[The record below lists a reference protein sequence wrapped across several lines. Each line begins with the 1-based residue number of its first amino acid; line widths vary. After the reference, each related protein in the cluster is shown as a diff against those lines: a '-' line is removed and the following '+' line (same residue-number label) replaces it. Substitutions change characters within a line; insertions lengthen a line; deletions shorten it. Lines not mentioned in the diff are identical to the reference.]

1 MALFTVNRY
10 LGEEENVAT
19 YSSSRGLH
27 GNQSANDI
35 LAKLHKDARQR
46 QEKSL
51 QNGTGTSLSS
61 VGTTVGKAT
70 EKDRSNSKVEPMKVS
85 EKGLKKRK
93 KEHEEKGSRKS
104 ASKEE
109 LPVSSSYKEDGTM
122 SPKLKKRKGE
132 VQELSSG
139 NKKLKLSG
147 KTVEENN
154 SNEAEGEM
162 LTYQKIKVSSKKKN
176 KGKKETLVPKSTE
189 MTKSKKPNKDKEIA
203 SMSEVNGPNS
213 SEPLVTK
220 SGSTMVNGQKKKTDK
235 TKSMKEEKRKKNT
248 KQVEENDGIE
258 VAVSQTS
265 IKEAAMGKKK
275 KAKAE
280 KGNKTDEVKNGE
292 ETLFDMDKL
301 NKVKA
306 KKAKSNEKPSMVDA
320 DTNKKQS
327 NQNKNAKIDN
337 STENDVKDTVTGDMD
352 YESQGS
358 DFAEEISEEL
368 SQASQKDDKTPN
380 KQSKKQ
386 KNKKD
391 EDEESAEAFQVL
403 GEVQKSKAEKVHRK
417 LPDWLADPSVIEN
430 DIQSNLVPIEDTPC
444 IGEFLRNKLKENG
457 VENLFP
463 VQHQVIP
470 AILEDAQDG
479 TIMGR
484 AGFRPSDIC
493 VSAPT
498 GSGKTLAFV
507 IPVVQAL
514 LQRVVCEV
522 RALVVLPTK
531 DLAVQIY
538 KVFNHYT
545 SGSRLKV
552 ANCSGQKSLAVERN
566 ALVRESRGVYQSL
579 ADIVVATPGRLVDHV
594 EKTAGFSLRH
604 LRYLVIDE
612 ADRMLDQIKQDWLA
626 KVTRAVYEGQGSEVK
641 PGIPMS
647 LWAGVLGGRTEPGPL
662 TAANA
667 AKMQQPLQKL
677 LFSATLSQNP
687 EKLQQLNLFHP
698 RLFTSVVRHGQR
710 KQETALPG
718 ASQDKGTFVGKF
730 TTPAGLKEYTVSCTA
745 ADKPLVVLHLLLNQ
759 KFRHVL
765 CFTGSLESTHRL
777 YLLAKLFG
785 GVTVAEFSSNLPPER
800 RTKILT
806 KFRTG
811 KIQLIVCS
819 DAMARGMDVEG
830 VEVVISYDVPPY
842 VKTYIHRVGRTARA
856 GKEGMAFSLVL
867 QEEEKRFRRMLKQ
880 AGKDEPQP
888 WSLTETDLQLLVPRY
903 QKTLQRLQKKLKV
916 EAKTK

>member
-10 LGEEENVAT
+10 LGEEEDVAT

-46 QEKSL
+46 QEKSI
-51 QNGTGTSLSS
+51 QNGPATSQSS
-61 VGTTVGKAT
+61 VDTTVDKTT
-70 EKDRSNSKVEPMKVS
+70 EKGRSKDEPTEVAK
-85 EKGLKKRK
+85 KGLKKRK
-93 KEHEEKGSRKS
+93 KEQDKKASRKS
-104 ASKEE
+104 ASNEE
-109 LPVSSSYKEDGTM
+109 LRVSSSCKDNGAM
-122 SPKLKKRKGE
+122 SPKLKKRKQE
-132 VQELSSG
+132 VQESSSG
-139 NKKLKLSG
+139 NKKFKPSG

-154 SNEAEGEM
+154 SNEAEEEM
-162 LTYQKIKVSSKKKN
+162 PTSQKIKVSSKKKN
-176 KGKKETLVPKSTE
+176 KGKKETLVPKSAE
-189 MTKSKKPNKDKEIA
+189 MPTSKKPNKDNEIT
-203 SMSEVNGPNS
+203 SMSEANDPIS

-220 SGSTMVNGQKKKTDK
+220 SGSTIVNGQKKKTDK
-235 TKSMKEEKRKKNT
+235 TKSMKEQKRKKNT
-248 KQVEENDGIE
+248 NQTEENDGIQVE
-258 VAVSQTS
+258 VSQTS

-275 KAKAE
+275 KAKTE
-280 KGNKTDEVKNGE
+280 KGEVKNGE
-292 ETLFDMDKL
+292 ETTPKMDKL
-301 NKVKA
+301 NKAKA
-306 KKAKSNEKPSMVDA
+306 KKAKSEETSSMADA
-320 DTNKKQS
+320 DTDKKQS
-327 NQNKNAKIDN
+327 KQNKQAKRDN
-337 STENDVKDTVTGDMD
+337 STDNDAKDTITEDMD

-358 DFAEEISEEL
+358 DFAKETYEEL

-391 EDEESAEAFQVL
+391 EDEESEAFQVL
-403 GEVQKSKAEKVHRK
+403 GEVQKNKAEKVHRK

-457 VENLFP
+457 VENFFP

-579 ADIVVATPGRLVDHV
+579 ADIVVATPGRLVDHI

-626 KVTRAVYEGQGSEVK
+626 KVTRAVYEGQGSEDK

-710 KQETALPG
+710 KQETASPG
-718 ASQDKGTFVGKF
+718 ALQDKGTFVGKF

-759 KFRHVL
+759 KFQHVL

-856 GKEGMAFSLVL
+856 GKEGTAFSLVL

-888 WSLTETDLQLLVPRY
+888 WSLSGTDLQPLVPRY
-903 QKTLQRLQKKLKV
+903 QKTLQRLQKTLKV

>member
-1 MALFTVNRY
+1 MV
-10 LGEEENVAT
+10 
-19 YSSSRGLH
+19 
-27 GNQSANDI
+27 
-35 LAKLHKDARQR
+35 
-46 QEKSL
+46 
-51 QNGTGTSLSS
+51 
-61 VGTTVGKAT
+61 
-70 EKDRSNSKVEPMKVS
+70 
-85 EKGLKKRK
+85 
-93 KEHEEKGSRKS
+93 
-104 ASKEE
+104 
-109 LPVSSSYKEDGTM
+109 
-122 SPKLKKRKGE
+122 SPKLQKRKRE
-132 VQELSSG
+132 VQESS
-139 NKKLKLSG
+139 
-147 KTVEENN
+147 
-154 SNEAEGEM
+154 
-162 LTYQKIKVSSKKKN
+162 SSKKKF
-176 KGKKETLVPKSTE
+176 KPSGKEVEEMKRKEAEKELSSLGEKSQVSTKKKTKDKKQTKSAETSTPKSSIKDNE
-189 MTKSKKPNKDKEIA
+189 MAKVNEHA
-203 SMSEVNGPNS
+203 SP
-213 SEPLVTK
+213 EPIVIK
-220 SGSTMVNGQKKKTDK
+220 NDSTMVNVQTMKR
-235 TKSMKEEKRKKNT
+235 TKVKSSEGLKRKKSN
-248 KQVEENDGIE
+248 KQVEEITDIE
-258 VAVSQTS
+258 TEASQTGL
-265 IKEAAMGKKK
+265 KNTTMVKKK
-275 KAKAE
+275 KIQPE
-280 KGNKTDEVKNGE
+280 KVDKTDEASSE
-292 ETLFDMDKL
+292 ETTPEIK
-301 NKVKA
+301 KVKA
-306 KKAKSNEKPSMVDA
+306 KKVKSHEKSPQADLVTISKQSKKAKRENAKGDESETDEEA
-320 DTNKKQS
+320 IITEDTNS
-327 NQNKNAKIDN
+327 
-337 STENDVKDTVTGDMD
+337 STDKA
-352 YESQGS
+352 
-358 DFAEEISEEL
+358 DFLEAVLEKMSP
-368 SQASQKDDKTPN
+368 ARQKDDKAPN
-380 KQSKKQ
+380 KQNKKQ
-386 KNKKD
+386 KNQ
-391 EDEESAEAFQVL
+391 EDELEAFQVL

-430 DIQSNLVPIEDTPC
+430 DIQSNLVPVEGTPYV
-444 IGEFLRNKLKENG
+444 GEFLRNKLKENG

-470 AILEDAQDG
+470 AVLEDAEDG

-552 ANCSGQKSLAVERN
+552 ANCSGQKSLAAERN
-566 ALVRESRGVYQSL
+566 ALVKESHGVYQSL
-579 ADIVVATPGRLVDHV
+579 ADIVVATPGRLVDHI
-594 EKTAGFSLRH
+594 EKTPGFNLRH

-626 KVTRAVYEGQGSEVK
+626 KVTRAVYEGQGSTEEK
-641 PGIPMS
+641 PGLPMM
-647 LWAGVLGGRTEPGPL
+647 LWAGVLGGRTAPGPL

-667 AKMQQPLQKL
+667 ARMYQPLQKL

-698 RLFTSVVRHGQR
+698 RLFTSVVRHKQR
-710 KQETALPG
+710 KQETASAG
-718 ASQDKGTFVGKF
+718 SSEEKGTFVGKF
-730 TTPAGLKEYTVSCTA
+730 TTPAGL
-745 ADKPLVVLHLLLNQ
+745 Q
-759 KFRHVL
+759 KFQHVL

-785 GVTVAEFSSNLPPER
+785 GVTVAEFSSNLPPDR

-856 GKEGMAFSLVL
+856 GKEGRAFSLVL
-867 QEEEKRFRRMLKQ
+867 QEEEFLQEFLQEAFFLQEFLQEAFFLQECCRQSCRNSCRRKEKRFRRMLKQ
-880 AGKDEPQP
+880 AGKAEPQP
-888 WSLTETDLQLLVPRY
+888 WSLTSGDLQPLVPRY

>member
-10 LGEEENVAT
+10 LGEEEDVAT
-19 YSSSRGLH
+19 YNSSRGLH

-35 LAKLHKDARQR
+35 LARLHRDARER
-46 QEKSL
+46 QKKSQ
-51 QNGTGTSLSS
+51 QNIPGSSQSSAHTSVDKNL
-61 VGTTVGKAT
+61 A
-70 EKDRSNSKVEPMKVS
+70 EKDRSKNEALEVS
-85 EKGLKKRK
+85 HKGIKKRK
-93 KEHEEKGSRKS
+93 KEQEKKEERKS
-104 ASKEE
+104 VSSEE
-109 LPVSSSYKEDGTM
+109 LHLGSSDKDDGM
-122 SPKLKKRKGE
+122 VSPKLQKRKRE
-132 VQELSSG
+132 VQESS
-139 NKKLKLSG
+139 
-147 KTVEENN
+147 
-154 SNEAEGEM
+154 
-162 LTYQKIKVSSKKKN
+162 SSKKKF
-176 KGKKETLVPKSTE
+176 KPSGKEVEEMKRKEAEKELSSLGEKSQVSTKKKTKDKKQTKSAETSTPKSSIKDNE
-189 MTKSKKPNKDKEIA
+189 MAKVNEHA
-203 SMSEVNGPNS
+203 SP
-213 SEPLVTK
+213 EPIVIK
-220 SGSTMVNGQKKKTDK
+220 NDSTMVNVQTMKR
-235 TKSMKEEKRKKNT
+235 TKVKSSEGLKRKKSN
-248 KQVEENDGIE
+248 KQVEEITDIE
-258 VAVSQTS
+258 TEASQTGL
-265 IKEAAMGKKK
+265 KNTTMVKKK
-275 KAKAE
+275 KIQPE
-280 KGNKTDEVKNGE
+280 KVDKTDEASSE
-292 ETLFDMDKL
+292 ETTPEIK
-301 NKVKA
+301 KVKA
-306 KKAKSNEKPSMVDA
+306 KKVKSHEKSPQADLVTISKQSKKAKRENAKGDESETDEEA
-320 DTNKKQS
+320 IITEDTNS
-327 NQNKNAKIDN
+327 
-337 STENDVKDTVTGDMD
+337 STDKA
-352 YESQGS
+352 
-358 DFAEEISEEL
+358 DFLEAVLEKMSP
-368 SQASQKDDKTPN
+368 ARQKDDKAPN
-380 KQSKKQ
+380 KQNKKQ
-386 KNKKD
+386 KNQ
-391 EDEESAEAFQVL
+391 EDELEAFQVL

-430 DIQSNLVPIEDTPC
+430 DIQSNLVPVEGTPYV
-444 IGEFLRNKLKENG
+444 GEFLRNKLKENG

-470 AILEDAQDG
+470 AVLEDAEDG

-552 ANCSGQKSLAVERN
+552 ANCSGQKSLAAERN
-566 ALVRESRGVYQSL
+566 ALVKESHGVYQSL
-579 ADIVVATPGRLVDHV
+579 ADIVVATPGRLVDHI
-594 EKTAGFSLRH
+594 EKTPGFNLRH

-626 KVTRAVYEGQGSEVK
+626 KVTRAVYEGQGSTEEK
-641 PGIPMS
+641 PGLPMM
-647 LWAGVLGGRTEPGPL
+647 LWAGVLGGRTAPGPL

-667 AKMQQPLQKL
+667 ARMYQPLQKL

-698 RLFTSVVRHGQR
+698 RLFTSVVRHKQR
-710 KQETALPG
+710 KQETASAG
-718 ASQDKGTFVGKF
+718 SSEEKGTFVGKF
-730 TTPAGLKEYTVSCTA
+730 TTPAGLQEYTVSCTA

-759 KFRHVL
+759 KFQHVL

-785 GVTVAEFSSNLPPER
+785 GVTVAEFSSNLPPDR

-856 GKEGMAFSLVL
+856 GKEGRAFSLVL

-880 AGKDEPQP
+880 AGKAEPQP
-888 WSLTETDLQLLVPRY
+888 WSLTSGDLQPLVPRY

>member
-1 MALFTVNRY
+1 MALFSVNRY
-10 LGEEENVAT
+10 LGDEEDVAT
-19 YSSSRGLH
+19 YNSSRGLH
-27 GNQSANDI
+27 GNQTANDI
-35 LAKLHKDARQR
+35 LAKLHRDAKERQM
-46 QEKSL
+46 KS
-51 QNGTGTSLSS
+51 QQHIPETPQSS
-61 VGTTVGKAT
+61 THTTVDMLA
-70 EKDRSNSKVEPMKVS
+70 EKDRPKDKSAEVS
-85 EKGLKKRK
+85 HKGQKKMK
-93 KEHEEKGSRKS
+93 KEHVKKAGRKS
-104 ASKEE
+104 VSNEE
-109 LPVSSSYKEDGTM
+109 LPVMPVDKNDGIV
-122 SPKLKKRKGE
+122 SQKLKKRKQE
-132 VQELSSG
+132 VQESSPS
-139 NKKLKLSG
+139 KKKFKPNG
-147 KTVEENN
+147 KVAKETN
-154 SNEAEGEM
+154 SNETEE
-162 LTYQKIKVSSKKKN
+162 LSKLEENSQVSSKKKS
-176 KGKKETLVPKSTE
+176 KGKKKTSVPKSIE
-189 MTKSKKPNKDKEIA
+189 MSTSKKPNKDCKKIT
-203 SMSEVNGPNS
+203 SMAEGNESPS
-213 SEPLVTK
+213 SEPMGMK
-220 SGSTMVNGQKKKTDK
+220 NDSTTVNGQKKKSGKAK
-235 TKSMKEEKRKKNT
+235 TAEGQKRKKKP
-248 KQVEENDGIE
+248 KQIEEIASME
-258 VAVSQTS
+258 VNLSQTS
-265 IKEAAMGKKK
+265 FKDIAVVKKK
-275 KAKAE
+275 KIKSE
-280 KGNKTDEVKNGE
+280 KVDKTDE
-292 ETLFDMDKL
+292 TPKL
-301 NKVKA
+301 NKSRA
-306 KKAKSNEKPSMVDA
+306 KKAKSKEKSTKA
-320 DTNKKQS
+320 DTGTISKQNKK
-327 NQNKNAKIDN
+327 AKFDN
-337 STENDVKDTVTGDMD
+337 SVEEESEDDVEAIITEDMD
-352 YESQGS
+352 YSKQESDSVEQV
-358 DFAEEISEEL
+358 SEEL
-368 SQASQKDDKTPN
+368 PQDRQKDDKTPN
-380 KQSKKQ
+380 KKQ
-386 KNKKD
+386 KNQGD
-391 EDEESAEAFQVL
+391 QEEAFQVL
-403 GEVQKSKAEKVHRK
+403 GEVQKNKTAKVHRK

-430 DIQSNLVPIEDTPC
+430 DIQSNLVPVEDTPHV
-444 IGEFLRNKLKENG
+444 GEFLKNKLKENG

-552 ANCSGQKSLAVERN
+552 ANCSGQKSLAVEKN
-566 ALVRESRGVYQSL
+566 ALVKESRGVYQSL

-594 EKTAGFSLRH
+594 EKTAGFNLRH

-612 ADRMLDQIKQDWLA
+612 ADRMLDHIKQDWLA
-626 KVTRAVYEGQGSEVK
+626 KVTRAVYEGQGSEEK
-641 PGIPMS
+641 PGVPMI
-647 LWAGVLGGRTEPGPL
+647 LWAGVLGGRTEPGAL

-667 AKMQQPLQKL
+667 ARMQQPLQKL

-698 RLFTSVVRHGQR
+698 RLFTSVVRHKQR
-710 KQETALPG
+710 KQETASAG
-718 ASQDKGTFVGKF
+718 ASQEKGTFVGKF
-730 TTPAGLKEYTVSCTA
+730 TTPAGLQEYTVSCTA

-759 KFRHVL
+759 KFQHVL

-856 GKEGMAFSLVL
+856 GKEGKAFSLVL
-867 QEEEKRFRRMLKQ
+867 QDEEKGFRRMLKK
-880 AGKDEPQP
+880 AGKAEPQP
-888 WSLTETDLQLLVPRY
+888 WSLTGTDFQPLVPRY

-916 EAKTK
+916 EAKSK

>member
-10 LGEEENVAT
+10 LGEEEDVAT

-35 LAKLHKDARQR
+35 LEKLHKDARLR
-46 QEKSL
+46 QEKSI
-51 QNGTGTSLSS
+51 QNGPGTSQSS
-61 VGTTVGKAT
+61 IHTAVDKLA
-70 EKDRSNSKVEPMKVS
+70 KDEPM
-85 EKGLKKRK
+85 ELKKR
-93 KEHEEKGSRKS
+93 RQ
-104 ASKEE
+104 
-109 LPVSSSYKEDGTM
+109 
-122 SPKLKKRKGE
+122 E

-139 NKKLKLSG
+139 KKKF
-147 KTVEENN
+147 KPKKIVEETNMK
-154 SNEAEGEM
+154 ETEGEM
-162 LTYQKIKVSSKKKN
+162 LTSQKRKVSSKTKSKRN
-176 KGKKETLVPKSTE
+176 EKTLVPKSTE
-189 MTKSKKPNKDKEIA
+189 MSKSKKPNKDKQIT
-203 SMSEVNGPNS
+203 SMAEVNDPIS
-213 SEPLVTK
+213 SEPLAMNNDID
-220 SGSTMVNGQKKKTDK
+220 STMVNGKKKKTDK
-235 TKSMKEEKRKKNT
+235 TKTVKEQKRKKTT
-248 KQVEENDGIE
+248 KQVEENDGIQVE
-258 VAVSQTS
+258 VSQTS
-265 IKEAAMGKKK
+265 VKEAAMGKKK
-275 KAKAE
+275 KTQLTE
-280 KGNKTDEVKNGE
+280 KGEAKNGE
-292 ETLFDMDKL
+292 ETTPKMDKL
-301 NKVKA
+301 NKAKVKS
-306 KKAKSNEKPSMVDA
+306 KKAKSEETTSMDDA
-320 DTNKKQS
+320 NTSRKQSEQNKK
-327 NQNKNAKIDN
+327 AKRDNSIDN
-337 STENDVKDTVTGDMD
+337 DARDTITEDMD
-352 YESQGS
+352 YEQQ
-358 DFAEEISEEL
+358 EI
-368 SQASQKDDKTPN
+368 
-380 KQSKKQ
+380 
-386 KNKKD
+386 
-391 EDEESAEAFQVL
+391 L

-417 LPDWLADPSVIEN
+417 LPDWLADPSVIQN
-430 DIQSNLVPIEDTPC
+430 DIQSNLVPIEDTAY

-566 ALVRESRGVYQSL
+566 ALVRESRGVYQSI

-698 RLFTSVVRHGQR
+698 RLFTSVVRHRQR
-710 KQETALPG
+710 KQETATTG
-718 ASQDKGTFVGKF
+718 ALQDKGTFVGKF

-759 KFRHVL
+759 KFQHVL

-785 GVTVAEFSSNLPPER
+785 GVTVAEFSSNLAPER

-856 GKEGMAFSLVL
+856 GKEGTAFSLVL

-888 WSLTETDLQLLVPRY
+888 WSLTGTDLQPLVPRY

>member
-1 MALFTVNRY
+1 MALFSVNRY
-10 LGEEENVAT
+10 LGDEEDVAT
-19 YSSSRGLH
+19 YNSSRGLH
-27 GNQSANDI
+27 GNQTANDI
-35 LAKLHKDARQR
+35 LAKLHRDAKERQM
-46 QEKSL
+46 KSQ
-51 QNGTGTSLSS
+51 QNIPETSQSS
-61 VGTTVGKAT
+61 THTTVDMLA
-70 EKDRSNSKVEPMKVS
+70 EKYRPKDKSVEVS
-85 EKGLKKRK
+85 HKGQKKIK
-93 KEHEEKGSRKS
+93 KEHEKKAGRKS
-104 ASKEE
+104 VSNEE
-109 LPVSSSYKEDGTM
+109 LPVRPVDKDDGMVT
-122 SPKLKKRKGE
+122 PKIKKRKHE
-132 VQELSSG
+132 VQESSSS
-139 NKKLKLSG
+139 KKKFKPSA
-147 KTVEENN
+147 KVVEETK
-154 SNEAEGEM
+154 SNEAEE
-162 LTYQKIKVSSKKKN
+162 LSTSEENSQVSSKKKKN
-176 KGKKETLVPKSTE
+176 KGKKQMSVPKSTE
-189 MTKSKKPNKDKEIA
+189 PSTSKKSNKDKEIT
-203 SMSEVNGPNS
+203 SMVEVNEPPS
-213 SEPLVTK
+213 SEPMVMK
-220 SGSTMVNGQKKKTDK
+220 NDSTTVNGQKKESGKAKTA
-235 TKSMKEEKRKKNT
+235 EGQKRKKNA
-248 KQVEENDGIE
+248 KQVQEIASME
-258 VAVSQTS
+258 VNVSQTS
-265 IKEAAMGKKK
+265 FKDTAVVKKK
-275 KAKAE
+275 KIKPE
-280 KGNKTDEVKNGE
+280 KVDEPGE
-292 ETLFDMDKL
+292 IPDTPKL
-301 NKVKA
+301 HKSKA
-306 KKAKSNEKPSMVDA
+306 KKAKSEEKSTKA
-320 DTNKKQS
+320 DIGTISKQNKK
-327 NQNKNAKIDN
+327 AKIEN
-337 STENDVKDTVTGDMD
+337 SVEEESEDDVEAIIADDMD
-352 YESQGS
+352 DSRQES
-358 DFAEEISEEL
+358 DFVEEVSEEL
-368 SQASQKDDKTPN
+368 PEDRQKDDKTPN
-380 KQSKKQ
+380 KQSKKR
-386 KNKKD
+386 KNQGD
-391 EDEESAEAFQVL
+391 QEEAFQVL
-403 GEVQKSKAEKVHRK
+403 GEVQKNKTAKVHRK

-430 DIQSNLVPIEDTPC
+430 DIQSNLVPVEDTPYV
-444 IGEFLRNKLKENG
+444 GEFLTNKLKENG

-514 LQRVVCEV
+514 LQRVLCEV

-545 SGSRLKV
+545 SSSRLKV

-566 ALVRESRGVYQSL
+566 ALVKESHGVYQSL

-594 EKTAGFSLRH
+594 EKTAGFNLRH

-612 ADRMLDQIKQDWLA
+612 ADRMLDHIKQDWLA
-626 KVTRAVYEGQGSEVK
+626 KVTRAVYEGQGSEEK
-641 PGIPMS
+641 PGVPMI
-647 LWAGVLGGRTEPGPL
+647 LWAGVLGGRTEPGAL

-667 AKMQQPLQKL
+667 ARMQQPLQKL

-698 RLFTSVVRHGQR
+698 RLFTSVVRHKQR
-710 KQETALPG
+710 KQETASPG
-718 ASQDKGTFVGKF
+718 ASQEKGTFVGKF
-730 TTPAGLKEYTVSCTA
+730 TTPAGLQEYTVSCTA

-759 KFRHVL
+759 KFQHIL

-856 GKEGMAFSLVL
+856 GKEGKAFSLVL
-867 QEEEKRFRRMLKQ
+867 QDEEKGFRRMLKK
-880 AGKDEPQP
+880 AGKAEPQP
-888 WSLTETDLQLLVPRY
+888 WSLTGTDFQPLVPRY

-916 EAKTK
+916 EAKSK